1 MSHSRSKVV
10 TVYRRLLRYVIPHW
24 KVIPGA
30 VIAMILVAA
39 ANAYVPLLMSQVSRR
54 LRETTARVFTNPF
67 GLLITFL
74 FRGSPDFVAVY
85 GLVGL
90 EDL

>member
-1 MSHSRSKVV
+1 MSHSRSNVV

-39 ANAYVPLLMSQVSRR
+39 ANAFIPLLMSQVV
-54 LRETTARVFTNPF
+54 ET
-67 GLLITFL
+67 
-74 FRGSPDFVAVY
+74 
-85 GLVGL
+85 L
-90 EDL
+90 ERDDR